1 MYTKQSPP
9 EHRKIIIPE
18 NYRGNAF
25 NEKSEEE
32 EAKEVTPKIEEG
44 HKEKNDSPQIPSF
57 LSTILPPRV
66 AKNRGIFQNI
76 GIEELLIVGT
86 IIVLLLNDADEDIIL
101 LLFLLLF
108 Y

>member
-1 MYTKQSPP
+1 MYTKQALS

-25 NEKSEEE
+25 TEKNEEE
-32 EAKEVTPKIEEG
+32 KTEETTPVSSEKREEKKESDKL
-44 HKEKNDSPQIPSF
+44 PSF
-57 LSTILPPRV
+57 LSTILPPKV